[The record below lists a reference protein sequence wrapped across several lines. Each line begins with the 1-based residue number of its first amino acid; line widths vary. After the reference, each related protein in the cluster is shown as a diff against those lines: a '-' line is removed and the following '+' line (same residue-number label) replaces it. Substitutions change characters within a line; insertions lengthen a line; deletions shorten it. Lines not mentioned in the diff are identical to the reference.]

1 MLRFNPEPDFL
12 TTNSFKLAGAG
23 VLCYGFLHKKQD
35 VIVSCYMNYNVAL
48 RFLCLKSVSYIV
60 LLQNLRSHAY
70 MCARACMRTY
80 TRAPTR
86 VHSVYIA
93 TNDDKSLY
101 NIIKSVARSCS
112 LPVVWSSYSE
122 NNKIL
127 GIYSGK
133 NPAAGRAG
141 QTVGAGR
148 LDAEMSAGAVS
159 GTILKKWL
167 ISAVFGV
174 PFKPMFN
181 ALMFNVIQKAQSSAV
196 FQAAHTFFLKMFP
209 YGKPIG
215 VGIPPPKRPK
225 VLSIYPVRIFF
236 RFRTECLL
244 SKSGSY
250 FPRRVWGL
258 RVLLGDKQ

>member
-12 TTNSFKLAGAG
+12 TSNSFNLAGAG
-23 VLCYGFLHKKQD
+23 KACYGFLHKKQD

-101 NIIKSVARSCS
+101 NLIKSVAQSCS
-112 LPVVWSSYSE
+112 STKLHPSYSE

-133 NPAAGRAG
+133 NPAVERAG
-141 QTVGAGR
+141 QTVGRGAA
-148 LDAEMSAGAVS
+148 DAEMSAGAVS
-159 GTILKKWL
+159 GANCKKWL

-174 PFKPMFN
+174 PFKSMFN

-196 FQAAHTFFLKMFP
+196 FQAVRTFFLKMFP

-215 VGIPPPKRPK
+215 GASPQNGPMYYRYIRFGFFFDFGPNAFCRNRAV
-225 VLSIYPVRIFF
+225 IFQDGF
-236 RFRTECLL
+236 
-244 SKSGSY
+244 
-250 FPRRVWGL
+250 
-258 RVLLGDKQ
+258 GD

>member
-12 TTNSFKLAGAG
+12 ATNSFNLTGAG
-23 VLCYGFLHKKQD
+23 KACYGFLHKKQD

-48 RFLCLKSVSYIV
+48 RFSRLFSNGYGV

-93 TNDDKSLY
+93 TNEDKSFY

-127 GIYSGK
+127 GVYSGK
-133 NPAAGRAG
+133 NPAAGRVVETAE
-141 QTVGAGR
+141 ASSS
-148 LDAEMSAGAVS
+148 DAEMSAGAVS
-159 GTILKKWL
+159 GANSKKWR

-174 PFKPMFN
+174 PFKVMFN
-181 ALMFNVIQKAQSSAV
+181 ATMFNVIQKAQSSAV
-196 FQAAHTFFLKMFP
+196 FQAVRTFFLKMFP

-215 VGIPPPKRPK
+215 GHPPKTAK
-225 VLSIYPVRIFF
+225 GIIDI
-236 RFRTECLL
+236 
-244 SKSGSY
+244 SGSD
-250 FPRRVWGL
+250 FFSISDRMPFAEIGQLFSKTGL
-258 RVLLGDKQ
+258 GIKGFTGR

>member
-1 MLRFNPEPDFL
+1 MRRFNPEPDFL

-23 VLCYGFLHKKQD
+23 ALCYGFLHKKQD
-35 VIVSCYMNYNVAL
+35 VIASCYINYNVAL

-101 NIIKSVARSCS
+101 NLIKSVVRYCS
-112 LPVVWSSYSE
+112 LTVVWSSYNE

-133 NPAAGRAG
+133 NPAAGRVVETAE
-141 QTVGAGR
+141 ASSS
-148 LDAEMSAGAVS
+148 DAEMSAGAVS
-159 GTILKKWL
+159 GANCKKWQ
-167 ISAVFGV
+167 ISAIFEV
-174 PFKPMFN
+174 PFKSMFN
-181 ALMFNVIQKAQSSAV
+181 ATMFNVIQKAQSSAV
-196 FQAAHTFFLKMFP
+196 FQAVRTFFLKMFP

-215 VGIPPPKRPK
+215 GHPPKTAK
-225 VLSIYPVRIFF
+225 GIIDI
-236 RFRTECLL
+236 
-244 SKSGSY
+244 SGSD
-250 FPRRVWGL
+250 FFSISDRMPFAEIGQLFFKTGL
-258 RVLLGDKQ
+258 GIKGFTGR